1 MQDARVIVLDLDGT
15 LLNSNKL
22 ISLRN
27 YETLTQRHELGVYIV
42 MATARPPRV
51 ANKLIKDLPFVD

>member
-1 MQDARVIVLDLDGT
+1 MDGT

-22 ISLRN
+22 ITLRN
-27 YETLTQRHELGVYIV
+27 YETLTHRHELGVHIV